1 MELFVVGKNDEEILR
16 DIDRLVVEYEA
27 CCEMMEKVDWIVA
40 DWIVVVR
47 FG

>member
-16 DIDRLVVEYEA
+16 DIDRLVVEYKA
-27 CCEMMEKVDWIVA
+27 CYEMMEKVDWIVS
-40 DWIVVVR
+40 DWIVVVP